1 MSAATLARQAPSAG
15 FKCTPHRQRYANLR
29 GNGALQ
35 RAPRLLKA
43 AGGARSRRAN
53 TCRVAAP
60 TPQAAAGAPVIR
72 NFDFLVLGSGIAG
85 LSYALKVAEHGSVAV
100 VTKAQA
106 EEGCTQYAQ
115 GGVCAVL
122 GKHDSVEAH
131 VEDTMIAGDH
141 LNSRRVVEVVCKEG
155 PMRVMELVELGAEFT
170 RKENGALHLTREGGH
185 SHRRIVHA
193 ADVTGR
199 EIERALLAAAATKGN
214 ISFFE
219 HHAAIDLVHTEV
231 NGTKVC
237 MGADVLDQQAM
248 RIMRFM
254 APVTM
259 LATGGAGQVYP
270 NTTNPSVATGD
281 GMAMAYRAKATVANM
296 EFVQFHPTAF
306 CASAAT
312 GKPSLGRTFLISE
325 AVRGEGGRLYNL
337 AGHRF
342 MEDYDSRFDLAPRD
356 IVARAIQDQM
366 LSRGE
371 SHVLLDISYKP
382 RDEILS
388 HFPNIAAQC
397 KSFGID
403 ITREP
408 IPVAPAQHYMCGGV
422 QTGLSGETNVAGL
435 FACGEV
441 SCTGLH
447 GANRLASNSLLEGLV
462 FAERAVLPSLAHAEG
477 MLRDAGQ
484 AMTKASQTPDFIGP
498 RELSVPTKEW
508 VVAKRAELTSLM
520 WSAAGIVRRRA
531 DMKEALQQ
539 LAGMHVDVQAMW
551 QSYGTS
557 TELMELRNLTTVGE
571 LILMS
576 ALQRQESRGGHL
588 VLDHPGPALG
598 HPRTTRIGGGNL
610 SASKPAPPQLVV
622 GNKVPLK
629 LSGAK
634 KKSGGLIERARA
646 REVALTSQK
655 EDVE

>member
-1 MSAATLARQAPSAG
+1 MAWP
-15 FKCTPHRQRYANLR
+15 TPFEGL
-29 GNGALQ
+29 G
-35 RAPRLLKA
+35 
-43 AGGARSRRAN
+43 RRAISFSISQ
-53 TCRVAAP
+53 T
-60 TPQAAAGAPVIR
+60 AAGAPAVR

-85 LSYALKVAEHGSVAV
+85 LSYALKVAKHGSVAV

-141 LNSRRVVEVVCKEG
+141 LSSRRVVEVVCKEG
-155 PMRVMELVELGAEFT
+155 PMRVMELVELGAQFT

-199 EIERALLAAAATKGN
+199 EIERALLAAAAAKGN
-214 ISFFE
+214 ITFFE
-219 HHAAIDLVHTEV
+219 HHAAVDLVHTEV
-231 NGTKVC
+231 NGQKVC

-248 RIMRFM
+248 RMIRFM

-306 CASAAT
+306 CASAVT
-312 GKPSLGRTFLISE
+312 GKPSQGRTFLISE
-325 AVRGEGGRLYNL
+325 ALRGEGGRLYNQS
-337 AGHRF
+337 GHRF
-342 MEDYDSRFDLAPRD
+342 MEDYDSRLDLAPRD

-366 LSRGE
+366 LSRND

-382 RDEILS
+382 ADEILA

-397 KSFGID
+397 KTFGID

-477 MLRDAGQ
+477 TLRDAGQ
-484 AMTKASQTPDFIGP
+484 AMTRASQCPEFTGLSAP
-498 RELSVPTKEW
+498 RRLSVSNNEW
-508 VVAKRAELTSLM
+508 VAAKRAELTAVM

-539 LAGMHVDVQAMW
+539 LAGMHFDVQAMW

-557 TELMELRNLTTVGE
+557 TELVELRNLMAVGE

-588 VLDHPGPALG
+588 VLDHPGPGLKL
-598 HPRTTRIGGGNL
+598 PRTTRIGGSNL
-610 SASKPAPPQLVV
+610 SASKPAPPQLV
-622 GNKVPLK
+622 GNGVPLR
-629 LSGAK
+629 SGSLGK
-634 KKSGGLIERARA
+634 KTGGGLIERARS
-646 REVALTSQK
+646 REVALKSQK